1 VSENRNF
8 LSLELDQFFHAG
20 QDANPNPLREVIFSL
35 KISDGRATLPDTPG
49 LGVEPDLKKLARFLV
64 EA

>member
-1 VSENRNF
+1 MHVPAA
-8 LSLELDQFFHAG
+8 AG
-20 QDANPNPLREVIFSL
+20 GSGYAEVDANPNPLREVVFSL